1 MAAEELGYTEK
12 RWDRDRHV
20 FSDDLFWAQLTA
32 RQRWAAKVIGYSEIT
47 WDDATRAGSGAC
59 LPPADASRPCR
70 KAAVVDR
77 KIAAWTEMEGC
88 WGLWGGVDR
97 GGLAARVVAQKER
110 GRVD

>member
-59 LPPADASRPCR
+59 LPPADAAHVPAVRPPSSTA
-70 KAAVVDR
+70 K
-77 KIAAWTEMEGC
+77 
-88 WGLWGGVDR
+88 
-97 GGLAARVVAQKER
+97 
-110 GRVD
+110 